1 MDKHVTVLGA
11 LYIALGLLAL
21 LVGAVAFTVIGGAGV
36 ISGDPDAMFA
46 TGIVA
51 TVIGIFLFVIALP
64 SIIAGVGLLKR
75 KPWARIL
82 SLILGALNIFNIPFG
97 TALGIYTFWVLLNDQ
112 TAPLFTRQAVEA

>member
-1 MDKHVTVLGA
+1 
-11 LYIALGLLAL
+11 
-21 LVGAVAFTVIGGAGV
+21 VIGGAGV